1 MSEKP
6 RITAV
11 EAFFLSFGGQ
21 SPFISLIAFGTIMIS
36 YVGRYAGFSMLMTT
50 LLVMINAS
58 VVYSLSRR
66 FKKGSGY
73 YTYALHSLTDNLGI
87 TTGWMYILYSLS
99 YGGTLM
105 IGGVYL
111 LNLLTGFNS
120 FYLTLI
126 ISILAAALV
135 IGGIKISAK
144 YAVVVGVL
152 EILLIVGLSLYFLY
166 RSAFTFY
173 NPVPSHVPVNLAEA
187 ILFGIGIPSGYSTVV
202 SYPEE
207 IENAAKN
214 ISRTSILVPLLGGGL
229 SSLFFYSLGEMK
241 ISGSLVGLILSDF
254 GIIGAIV
261 VSMVAV
267 SDAMLG
273 GIAYILASSRTVY
286 NMSKNGHLVKFLSVE
301 FKGQPKI
308 AEIAVSLVAIS
319 VLAFLSSRFSPF
331 VVLEL
336 IGGISGMSNL
346 YIHMAAGVSLAR
358 IGRKKIV
365 KHIHE
370 MVFSIGSLIFSSWI
384 LLISMI
390 QLEKYVVY
398 FFLGWI
404 ILGFLIAES
413 LEMMGEDE

>member
-152 EILLIVGLSLYFLY
+152 EIL
-166 RSAFTFY
+166 
-173 NPVPSHVPVNLAEA
+173 
-187 ILFGIGIPSGYSTVV
+187 
-202 SYPEE
+202 
-207 IENAAKN
+207 
-214 ISRTSILVPLLGGGL
+214 
-229 SSLFFYSLGEMK
+229 
-241 ISGSLVGLILSDF
+241 
-254 GIIGAIV
+254 
-261 VSMVAV
+261 
-267 SDAMLG
+267 
-273 GIAYILASSRTVY
+273 
-286 NMSKNGHLVKFLSVE
+286 
-301 FKGQPKI
+301 
-308 AEIAVSLVAIS
+308 
-319 VLAFLSSRFSPF
+319 
-331 VVLEL
+331 
-336 IGGISGMSNL
+336 
-346 YIHMAAGVSLAR
+346 
-358 IGRKKIV
+358 
-365 KHIHE
+365 
-370 MVFSIGSLIFSSWI
+370 
-384 LLISMI
+384 
-390 QLEKYVVY
+390 
-398 FFLGWI
+398 
-404 ILGFLIAES
+404 
-413 LEMMGEDE
+413 